1 LSLSF
6 SEYSKDTAQNF
17 LQSVLFVDDKA
28 YCANQSDHPF
38 DVKMMIKESADRGL
52 IASAYSP
59 EQLSDLDAIA
69 KIGKK
74 VDVLVLDW
82 RIDIKDD
89 TEKVNS
95 DDEEEEDTADR
106 RGEFAIQ
113 VIKKI
118 ISNDDGDK
126 ATDQLKL
133 IFIYTGENGLQ
144 EIRSEL
150 SKQLSQFQSDDAYT
164 LFKGGIRISIWAKE
178 SLTHA
183 FKHVPE
189 NRSRLRSYNELIDEI
204 TTEYIKVSSGL
215 MSNTCLNALTCIRN
229 NTHKLLAKFSPELD
243 PAFVAHR
250 AMLPRPEDADELL
263 KEIICEEIK
272 SILTNE
278 DVGSGTNND
287 TISKWM
293 ELQTFENVTMT
304 LKDKRTK
311 TTTTI
316 DNAKRIIWQNEGY
329 ESLLIKECD
338 GNGNRIL
345 NDDEIEDFD
354 RKRLRSYAC
363 KTFTPND
370 VSRKFLDEDFSI
382 LTHHRRNIFT
392 ATRIPTLT
400 LGTILKSD
408 DQYLVCIQQKCDSVR
423 IPANEPRKFLFL
435 PLIES
440 ENKFDILYKNE
451 SDKYIS
457 LSICYKNCH
466 FLHII
471 EFTPFEYSGIV
482 RAEKVGDKFYFTS
495 HGKEADKYHWI
506 LDLKDAHAQRLANN
520 FAAQLARV
528 GLDESEWLR
537 RA

>member
-28 YCANQSDHPF
+28 YCADQSDHPF
-38 DVKMMIKESADRGL
+38 DVKIMIKESVDRGL

-59 EQLSDLDAIA
+59 DQLSDLDAIA

-82 RIDIKDD
+82 RIDINDD
-89 TEKVNS
+89 TQKVDF
-95 DDEEEEDTADR
+95 DDEEEEDIADR

-113 VIKKI
+113 IIKKLI
-118 ISNDDGDK
+118 ANDAGDK

-133 IFIYTGENGLQ
+133 IFVYTGETGLEQ
-144 EIRSEL
+144 IHSDL
-150 SKQLSQFQSDDAYT
+150 LKQFSHFNSDEPYT
-164 LFKGGIRISIWAKE
+164 LSNGGIRVSIWAKE
-178 SLTHA
+178 TLIHA
-183 FKHVPE
+183 FKHLPE
-189 NRSRLRSYNELIDEI
+189 NKSRIRSYKELIDEI
-204 TTEYIKVSSGL
+204 TTEYIKISSGL

-278 DVGSGTNND
+278 DIGSGTDND
-287 TISKWM
+287 AISKWM
-293 ELQTFENVTMT
+293 ELHTFEDITMT
-304 LKDKRTK
+304 LKDKK

-316 DNAKRIIWQNEGY
+316 DNSKRIIWQNEGY

-345 NDDEIEDFD
+345 NDAEIEDFD

-370 VSRKFLDEDFSI
+370 INRKFINEDFSI
-382 LTHHRRNIFT
+382 LTHHRRNIYT
-392 ATRIPTLT
+392 TTKIPTLT
-400 LGTILKSD
+400 LGTVLKSG

-423 IPANEPRKFLFL
+423 IPTKEPRKFLFL
-435 PLIES
+435 PLIKS
-440 ENKFDILYKNE
+440 ENKFDILYKIGCDE
-451 SDKYIS
+451 YIP

-466 FLHII
+466 SLHII
-471 EFTPFEYSGIV
+471 QFTPFENTGVV
-482 RAEKVGDKFYFTS
+482 RAQKIGDDLCFTS
-495 HGKEADKYHWI
+495 HGADTAKNYQWI

-520 FAAQLARV
+520 FAAQIARV